1 MLLLTNHRPDEKY
14 GRGTNIVRSAP
25 SHGSDTA
32 GLTAATPVDKG
43 FLVDTDVRWNI
54 YAASIDDR
62 TREECGDI
70 KETRRFDM
78 IQNTNWQTLRFK
90 PPPSLAEETG
100 PASRGQINGGKIDE
114 NMETAHAR
122 DAVVSRLFFFR
133 TKSTPETVDPE
144 LPNGGP
150 YTNGGDSQDRPSEK
164 NSGAVADEY
173 RAMSINEIINGG
185 SSSSSS
191 REEPP
196 GLIPLIEKYLYTCD
210 YDSTTRSRLD
220 EYLNFIKE
228 RANGDGPIDD
238 GELASMF
245 HQKAS

>member
-1 MLLLTNHRPDEKY
+1 MEVQITDCENAAFSIFVVLLTKTILH
-14 GRGTNIVRSAP
+14 
-25 SHGSDTA
+25 
-32 GLTAATPVDKG
+32 
-43 FLVDTDVRWNI
+43 
-54 YAASIDDR
+54 
-62 TREECGDI
+62 
-70 KETRRFDM
+70 FDLNLY
-78 IQNTNWQTLRFK
+78 I
-90 PPPSLAEETG
+90 P
-100 PASRGQINGGKIDE
+100 IGKIDA

-122 DAVVSRLFFFR
+122 DAVVSRHFFFR
-133 TKSTPETVDPE
+133 TKVTPETVDPA
-144 LPNGGP
+144 LPNGSP
-150 YTNGGDSQDRPSEK
+150 YTNGGDSQDPPSRK

-185 SSSSSS
+185 SSSSR

-196 GLIPLIEKYLYTCD
+196 GLIALIEKYLDTCD

-245 HQKAS
+245 HQKGS